1 MHHVRVI
8 EDLVHE
14 HAEAFVRQFLAPAH
28 RKRMLALVGTEKGF
42 GKFRAALAHD
52 MAHRLDARWAALLAP
67 AQQNADAI
75 GTLLRA
81 RHAPGTVVTIGGHQ
95 AGDVTGP
102 LGEALQS
109 VVGQAYGAL
118 VSCVPGVLAYYES
131 EDCERF
137 LLHQPD

>member
-28 RKRMLALVGTEKGF
+28 RERMLALT
-42 GKFRAALAHD
+42 ATA
-52 MAHRLDARWAALLAP
+52 
-67 AQQNADAI
+67 
-75 GTLLRA
+75 
-81 RHAPGTVVTIGGHQ
+81 VTIGGHQ
-95 AGDVTGP
+95 AGDVAGP

-109 VVGQAYGAL
+109 VAGQAYGAL

-137 LLHQPD
+137 LLHRPG